1 MMNSLSSLDKVG
13 LDARGGR
20 NIGSDPSRGKPAVRG
35 SCHGQGCARLLQ
47 NTHLMALLQF
57 ARKTAV
63 CWLVASVG
71 PMIVHGQSGFVP
83 EAGEYGISGGL
94 PGEQV
99 WPHLSLRQSGGY
111 VVWEDNATDGNGQ
124 GVSAR
129 RLDGSLVGTLSSF
142 RVNEVGNGDQN
153 RPQVTVL
160 NDGGAAFVWQGGPQ
174 GFQRVYARFLSSAG
188 TWVAGD
194 VRVNTFTNN
203 SQREPAIA
211 TLNSGNVVVTW
222 SSFDQEAPGSLWG
235 VYAQRLNPTGQPVG
249 GEFRVNQTT
258 AFNQRS
264 SAIAPLS
271 DGRFVVVWISEQQRF
286 ENSVDVY
293 ARIFTANG
301 VGGNEFIVNTGTNVC
316 ANPSVAPSADGGFM
330 VAWMQKDVQERSNS
344 WDAFARPFSG
354 GGFGGVVR
362 RVNTHAHGDQLAPK
376 ISAIGSDYLVV
387 WTSMAQDGSREGIYG
402 QFLRADGSLVGDE
415 FRVNTTTVSQQIHPA
430 VASDGNGRF
439 LAVWTSFVGGVASF
453 DLFGQRYARD
463 EQPLSPP
470 DAPYVTVL
478 GSNALSVTWPDLA
491 GFNVASYEIFAD
503 GAATASAVV
512 TNNWWTMTG
521 LAPASSH
528 SFRLAYVLADG
539 RRSPLSG
546 ATTNTTY
553 GSLMWGGIPYEWMTQ
568 FYGTDLFAWPAPSA
582 DADGDGA
589 TTLDEFRAGTNPT
602 NSLSALRVRLEATPQ
617 GAFLHWNT
625 QPGLIYQVQQATDLS
640 SWSNFG
646 GPRFAAGTV
655 DSMFVGLSSTGYYRV
670 ERLR

>member
-1 MMNSLSSLDKVG
+1 MMNRISSKVTDRLHVPRG
-13 LDARGGR
+13 WRGGGQADGKS
-20 NIGSDPSRGKPAVRG
+20 IGRGTCR
-35 SCHGQGCARLLQ
+35 GQGFGRLVQ
-47 NTHLMALLQF
+47 KKYFMALSQF

-63 CWLVASVG
+63 CWGLAVATPVLVY
-71 PMIVHGQSGFVP
+71 GQAAFLP
-83 EAGEYGISGGL
+83 QAGEYGLSGGL

-99 WPHLSLRQSGGY
+99 WPHLSLRPAGGY

-142 RVNEVGNGDQN
+142 RVNEIGAGDQN
-153 RPQVTVL
+153 RPQVSLL
-160 NDGGAAFVWQGGPQ
+160 NEGGAAFVWQGGPQ
-174 GFQRVYARFLSSAG
+174 GFQRIYARFLSTDG
-188 TWVAGD
+188 TWATGD
-194 VRVNTFTNN
+194 VRVNTYTNN

-211 TLNSGNVVVTW
+211 TLAGGNVVVTW
-222 SSFDQEAPGSLWG
+222 SSYDQESQGSLWG
-235 VYAQRLNPTGQPVG
+235 VFAQRLNPGGQPVG

-271 DGRFVVVWISEQQRF
+271 DGRFVVVWITEHQRF

-330 VAWMQKDVQERSNS
+330 VAWMAKDLQERSNG

-354 GGFGGVVR
+354 GGFGGVAR
-362 RVNTHAHGDQLAPK
+362 RVNTHTHGDQLAPK
-376 ISAIGSDYLVV
+376 ISAVGSDYLVV

-402 QFLRADGSLVGDE
+402 QYLSADGSLFGDE
-415 FRVNTTTVSQQIHPA
+415 FRVNTTTVSQQIQPA
-430 VASDGNGRF
+430 VASDGSGRF
-439 LAVWTSFVGGVASF
+439 LAVWTSFIGGTASF
-453 DLFGQRYARD
+453 DLFGQRYALD
-463 EQPLSPP
+463 EQPLAPP

-478 GSNALSVTWPDLA
+478 SSSALSITWPDLG
-491 GFNVASYEIFAD
+491 GFDVASYEVFAD
-503 GAATASAVV
+503 GAAMATAVV
-512 TNNWWTMTG
+512 TNNWWTMAG

-546 ATTNTTY
+546 ATSNTTY
-553 GSLMWGGIPYEWMTQ
+553 GSLTYSGIPVEWMAMY
-568 FYGTDLFAWPAPSA
+568 FGDDWPLAQDDS
-582 DADGDGA
+582 DGDGVSNR
-589 TTLDEFRAGTNPT
+589 DEFRAGTNPT
-602 NSLSALRVRLEATPQ
+602 NNSSVLRVRLEPTSQ

-625 QPGLIYQVQQATDLS
+625 QPGLIYQVQRATELNA
-640 SWSNFG
+640 WSNFG
-646 GPRFAAGTV
+646 GPRFAAGAV